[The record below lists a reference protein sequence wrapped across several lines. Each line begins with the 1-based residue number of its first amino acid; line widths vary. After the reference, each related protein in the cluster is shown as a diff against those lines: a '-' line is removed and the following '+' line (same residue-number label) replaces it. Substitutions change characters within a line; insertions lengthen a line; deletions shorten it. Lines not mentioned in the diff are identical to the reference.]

1 MWIYPNIKNVFNIW
15 EGKKNRK
22 RVGGR
27 EKESPAGVRYL
38 SASFYVNGT
47 GADSF
52 YLHGPLRLNQIGES
66 IMIQPWTF

>member
-1 MWIYPNIKNVFNIW
+1 MCSTF
-15 EGKKNRK
+15 ERKKNRK

-66 IMIQPWTF
+66 IMIQP

>member
-1 MWIYPNIKNVFNIW
+1 VNLSEHKKCVQHLR
-15 EGKKNRK
+15 GKKNRK

-52 YLHGPLRLNQIGES
+52 DLHGPLRLNQIGES
-66 IMIQPWTF
+66 IMIQP